1 MTPFFEFLED
11 RYWLGEPK
19 VVAVGPEAVIRAQV
33 AEEEL
38 VKTFGGYVTYFD
50 DDSSRSFLGVFQ
62 PARIEHF
69 YRVLSAKGLS
79 IEVVKERPE
88 KLRLRA
94 RTGA

>member
-19 VVAVGPEAVIRAQV
+19 AVTVGPEAVVRASF

-50 DDSSRSFLGVFQ
+50 DETARSFLGVFH
-62 PARIEHF
+62 PPRIEHF
-69 YRVLSAKGLS
+69 YRVLAGKGVAV
-79 IEVVKERPE
+79 EVLRERPE

>member
-19 VVAVGPEAVIRAQV
+19 VVAVGPEAAVRAQCG
-33 AEEEL
+33 EEEL
-38 VKTFGGYVTYFD
+38 VKTFGGYVTYVD
-50 DDSSRSFLGVFQ
+50 DDNARSFLGVFQ

-69 YRVLSAKGLS
+69 YRVLTGKGLT

-88 KLRLRA
+88 KLRLRS

>member
-19 VVAVGPEAVIRAQV
+19 AVAVGPEAVIRAQLG
-33 AEEEL
+33 EEEL
-38 VKTFGGYVTYFD
+38 VRTFGGYVTYFD
-50 DDSSRSFLGVFQ
+50 DDTARSFLGVFQ

-69 YRVLSAKGLS
+69 YRVLTGKGVS
-79 IEVVKERPE
+79 IEVVNDRPE

>member
-1 MTPFFEFLED
+1 VTPFFEFLED

-19 VVAVGPEAVIRAQV
+19 VVAVGPESVVRAQCG
-33 AEEEL
+33 EDEL
-38 VKTFGGYVTYFD
+38 VKTFGGYVTYVD
-50 DDSSRSFLGVFQ
+50 DDNARSFVGVFQ

-69 YRVLSAKGLS
+69 YRVLSGKGLA